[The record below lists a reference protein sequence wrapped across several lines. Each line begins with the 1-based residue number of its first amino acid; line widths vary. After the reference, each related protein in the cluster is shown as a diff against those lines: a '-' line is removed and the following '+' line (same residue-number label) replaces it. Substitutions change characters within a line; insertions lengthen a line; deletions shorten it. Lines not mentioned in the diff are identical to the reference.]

1 MSGRSLSEEEARRLL
16 LSLDPKTLD
25 QIVAAQH
32 LRAGLGSGDQQ
43 DGHDSLVSSS
53 VSGHVTLPGSAPAHL
68 GDLSAAAA
76 ASPSLKRISVGS
88 MDVKSG
94 VFQKKKSIP
103 SLVMTFNA
111 ANKFVDNTQDA
122 VESSKKENEDTLSRG
137 TRILPPA
144 QSASQLLSVESVM
157 DKMETASLASFRSG
171 ASNTSKSVHSLHSYT
186 DGRDAGAKSDKMQ
199 RFFDF
204 LTMVSSI
211 HYGIGIFMGSVVAY
225 ASDLIMQNSYRWE
238 ITEVWNLI
246 LSSVGIALL
255 LWLIVDIET
264 YIRKINKMSRQ
275 RNVGA
280 QFKLVEGPDG
290 EFHIEI
296 PMNNKDKKRIPEY
309 YGFTTGR
316 HAGSFFLKIGAAMF
330 CFGHLIH
337 MGLNFVKRLYMR
349 DIDSEIIRG
358 YCVSNEK
365 LAHDMIYALFALVQL
380 FFVFKYGNVIVNK
393 NKWLAR
399 FAFMH
404 CASSS
409 LSFWI
414 NSVIQE
420 TLDTLVK
427 KYFTYTT
434 IDGCGGYNNN
444 GTTTTTAMPLTTTDD
459 DVDTYAGAGPVKLPD
474 CDYNGAQ
481 GDISNNVVCVLE
493 TRAKCNLEISDTEE
507 LFTINP
513 WFYPFSIE
521 FSILIV
527 AIWYI
532 LWSSIG
538 KIDAHKNSIEFLPTS
553 ITPQGSEENLHR
565 TQGHKEAQII
575 FADCSSSNTGLF
587 FGSALMVVVIVICIF
602 VLIQGGGCDPAL
614 AITLGNWL
622 QISTSLILIAATL
635 YTYFVM
641 SQFDINPHPIS
652 FLDDMLLFCCMPSFF
667 LYAYFC
673 LGPSLFL
680 AFDAEFFFRNLLII
694 LQVLVQTPMI
704 VDGLRRCCNS
714 VHDQKLMRGR
724 NTLTF
729 LIVVNLAVYI
739 METLLIRSYEYQ
751 ADM

>member
-43 DGHDSLVSSS
+43 DGRDSLVSSS

-137 TRILPPA
+137 ARILPPA

-186 DGRDAGAKSDKMQ
+186 DSRDAGAKSDKKQ

-238 ITEVWNLI
+238 ITEVWNLV

-316 HAGSFFLKIGAAMF
+316 HAGSFFLP
-330 CFGHLIH
+330 
-337 MGLNFVKRLYMR
+337 
-349 DIDSEIIRG
+349 
-358 YCVSNEK
+358 
-365 LAHDMIYALFALVQL
+365 
-380 FFVFKYGNVIVNK
+380 
-393 NKWLAR
+393 
-399 FAFMH
+399 
-404 CASSS
+404 
-409 LSFWI
+409 
-414 NSVIQE
+414 
-420 TLDTLVK
+420 T
-427 KYFTYTT
+427 
-434 IDGCGGYNNN
+434 
-444 GTTTTTAMPLTTTDD
+444 
-459 DVDTYAGAGPVKLPD
+459 
-474 CDYNGAQ
+474 
-481 GDISNNVVCVLE
+481 
-493 TRAKCNLEISDTEE
+493 
-507 LFTINP
+507 
-513 WFYPFSIE
+513 FSI
-521 FSILIV
+521 
-527 AIWYI
+527 
-532 LWSSIG
+532 
-538 KIDAHKNSIEFLPTS
+538 PTTCGERT
-553 ITPQGSEENLHR
+553 IFTFFEE
-565 TQGHKEAQII
+565 
-575 FADCSSSNTGLF
+575 
-587 FGSALMVVVIVICIF
+587 
-602 VLIQGGGCDPAL
+602 
-614 AITLGNWL
+614 
-622 QISTSLILIAATL
+622 
-635 YTYFVM
+635 
-641 SQFDINPHPIS
+641 
-652 FLDDMLLFCCMPSFF
+652 
-667 LYAYFC
+667 
-673 LGPSLFL
+673 GPSRASL
-680 AFDAEFFFRNLLII
+680 
-694 LQVLVQTPMI
+694 
-704 VDGLRRCCNS
+704 
-714 VHDQKLMRGR
+714 
-724 NTLTF
+724 
-729 LIVVNLAVYI
+729 
-739 METLLIRSYEYQ
+739 
-751 ADM
+751 